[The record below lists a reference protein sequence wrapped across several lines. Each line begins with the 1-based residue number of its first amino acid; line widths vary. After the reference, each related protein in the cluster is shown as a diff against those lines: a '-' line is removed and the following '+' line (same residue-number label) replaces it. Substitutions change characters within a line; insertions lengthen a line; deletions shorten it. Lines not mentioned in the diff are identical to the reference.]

1 MNKTN
6 DLLSKID
13 TFLKYLTKGFIVFVI
28 FWCSSYLQYIPVK
41 IFHID
46 IHNIDTTMKVI
57 LSLFSSL
64 IIFCIY
70 FIIYRKDL
78 IKDFKDYRQHKEE
91 YKDIGIR
98 YWLIGLFLMM
108 IINYILNVVLK
119 AGGANNEKAVQQMIA
134 SCPLLML
141 IEAGIIAPFN
151 EEIVFR
157 KSLKDTFKNKWIF
170 IILSFLLFGGAHVL
184 SSAKVMT
191 DYLYII
197 PYGLLG
203 ASFAMAYYK
212 TNNIFT
218 SISMHMIHNTI
229 LVLISIAT
237 LFLK

>member
-1 MNKTN
+1 MNKNN
-6 DLLSKID
+6 DLLNKID
-13 TFLKYLTKGFIVFVI
+13 TFLKYLAKGFVIFLI
-28 FWCSSYLQYIPVK
+28 FWCSSYLQYIPIK

-46 IHNIDTTMKVI
+46 VHNIDNNMKVV

-64 IIFCIY
+64 ILFCIY

-78 IKDFKDYRQHKEE
+78 KRDFQDYRKNKEE

-108 IINYILNVVLK
+108 IINYVLNVVLK
-119 AGGANNEKAVQQMIA
+119 AGGANNEKAIQQMIA
-134 SCPLLML
+134 SFPILML
-141 IEAGIIAPFN
+141 IEAGVIAPFN

-157 KSLKDTFKNKWIF
+157 KTIKDTFKNKWIF
-170 IILSFLLFGGAHVL
+170 IILSFLLFGGAHVIN
-184 SSAKVMT
+184 SAKVMT

-197 PYGLLG
+197 PYGILG
-203 ASFAMAYYK
+203 ASFALAYYK

-218 SISMHMIHNTI
+218 SISMHMLHNTI
-229 LVLISIAT
+229 LILISIAT